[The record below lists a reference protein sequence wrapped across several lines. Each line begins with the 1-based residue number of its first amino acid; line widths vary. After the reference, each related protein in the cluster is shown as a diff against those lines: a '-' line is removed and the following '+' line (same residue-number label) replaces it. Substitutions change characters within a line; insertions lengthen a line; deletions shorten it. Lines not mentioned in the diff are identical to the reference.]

1 MVTQSDTEGLF
12 LYESIKLCG
21 KYSDASLITVLSIH
35 RVERTLAERGRS
47 RRKREREREGEREL
61 THSVA
66 SPRYSTYWANVK
78 KKKRITDYSVD
89 FVCVCVWARLPH
101 TGPHIALSKSVRTP
115 DKEN

>member
-47 RRKREREREGEREL
+47 RRKREREKEREIEKGE
-61 THSVA
+61 
-66 SPRYSTYWANVK
+66 Y
-78 KKKRITDYSVD
+78 IEE
-89 FVCVCVWARLPH
+89 
-101 TGPHIALSKSVRTP
+101 SKIR
-115 DKEN
+115 KERMW